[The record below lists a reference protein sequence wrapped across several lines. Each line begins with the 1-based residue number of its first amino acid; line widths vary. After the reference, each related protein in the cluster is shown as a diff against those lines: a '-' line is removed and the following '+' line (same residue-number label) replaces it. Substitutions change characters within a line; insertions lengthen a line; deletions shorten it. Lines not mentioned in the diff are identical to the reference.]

1 MNRHDRNQ
9 ANLVM
14 EIPTVSI
21 NSIGLASDRPEHED
35 FLDIGNKLDKAFSEY
50 GFVYLTDHGIDQQI
64 VQDMFEASKS
74 FFTLSANQKLT
85 CSRHPITTQGY
96 VRPGQEMLDNLKEGG
111 EKPAFHEIR
120 ESFDVVS
127 LEPSARFPDDLVPE
141 MRSAFVA
148 LGERLLSLSF
158 RILEALALG
167 LGLNPKFFVDCHQL
181 MIQKANS
188 SKLRSLYYPAILG
201 NDRDLI
207 MKGVVRC
214 GEHSDYGTITFL
226 FQDDLGGLEIKGPDG
241 SWIQAPPNQGSI
253 LAKIFTN
260 GKFPAT
266 RHRVVIPEEEIR
278 RRQPRQSF
286 VYFIH
291 PDDSTLVKPILDE
304 EPKLEKYQ
312 GINALQHLVNQFSA
326 TYR

>member
-1 MNRHDRNQ
+1 
-9 ANLVM
+9 M

-21 NSIGLASDRPEHED
+21 NSIGLCSERPDRED
-35 FLDIGNKLDKAFSEY
+35 FLDIGKKLDKAFSEY
-50 GFVYLTDHGIDQQI
+50 GFVYLTDHGIDDHI
-64 VQDMFEASKS
+64 VKDMFEASKS
-74 FFTLSANQKLT
+74 FFTLSEDQKLT

-111 EKPAFHEIR
+111 GKPAFHEIR

-127 LEPSARFPDDLVPE
+127 LEQSARFPDELVPE
-141 MRSAFVA
+141 VRSAFMA

-167 LGLNPKFFVDCHQL
+167 LDLDPKFFVDCHQL

-188 SKLRSLYYPAILG
+188 SKLRSLYYPAIH
-201 NDRDLI
+201 DLI

-214 GEHSDYGTITFL
+214 GEHSDYGTITLL

-253 LAKIFTN
+253 LVNAGDLLEIFTN

-278 RRQPRQSF
+278 RKQPRQSF

-291 PDDSTLVKPILDE
+291 PDDSTFVKPILDE
-304 EPKLEKYQ
+304 EPKLEKYR